1 MIDKN
6 FRPWLIEV
14 NQSPSF
20 ATDSPLDYEVKKA
33 VVKDA
38 FNLLNVSQ
46 ERREAF
52 LKTRDNQAAQR
63 MATGKTFKLGA
74 EEREALREEKLQ
86 ERFLYE
92 RMKLN
97 EGSGYELI
105 YPPKDEEKEEE
116 YETMLKKANDMW
128 DEFTTGKIKKKDDPK
143 LLEKKKSQPLITT
156 PVVPLAGPISSS
168 ESTESIE
175 APVNNEII
183 SKVVELP
190 V

>member
-20 ATDSPLDYEVKKA
+20 ATDSPLDYEVKKQ
-33 VVKDA
+33 VLKDA

-46 ERREAF
+46 EKREAF
-52 LKTRDNQAAQR
+52 LKVRNDQAAER
-63 MATGKTFKLGA
+63 MATGKTFKLDTK
-74 EEREALREEKLQ
+74 ERETLREERLT

-105 YPPKDEEKEEE
+105 YPPIGQEEKEEQ
-116 YETMLKKANDMW
+116 YEAMLKKANDMW
-128 DEFTTGKIKKKDDPK
+128 DEFTTGKNKKKEEIKDVK
-143 LLEKKKSQPLITT
+143 QIEKKKS
-156 PVVPLAGPISSS
+156 
-168 ESTESIE
+168 
-175 APVNNEII
+175 
-183 SKVVELP
+183 
-190 V
+190 